1 MRIRR
6 LLILALV
13 AACICGS
20 GCGALFDARV
30 VADLGAS
37 KRSGTIGYMSYK
49 QGGVAPFITF
59 DDTYDSGL
67 RGTRYSSNTLS
78 CDGFPGSD
86 DRGTHRESSAVGLG
100 LTYMFKE
107 RIGLY
112 GGWSYADRSDFHSF
126 YDDEFYLDQFGNYH
140 VDCGSSSNTGLI
152 YGAHLFL
159 NKTWVLGIRQN
170 DALEETFIT
179 IGFDVNEM
187 EVLNFFSGYL
197 ESMVDVCGL

>member
-1 MRIRR
+1 MRTQRI
-6 LLILALV
+6 LILAV
-13 AACICGS
+13 ACIWGS
-20 GCGALFDARV
+20 GCNAFFDARG

-37 KRSGTIGYMSYK
+37 KRSGTIGLMSYK

-67 RGTRYSSNTLS
+67 RGTRYSSNTIS
-78 CDGFPGSD
+78 CDGFPGSET
-86 DRGTHRESSAVGLG
+86 RGTHRETTTVGLG
-100 LTYMFKE
+100 LTYMIKE

-126 YDDEFYLDQFGNYH
+126 YDPSFALDPFGNYH

-159 NKTWVLGIRQN
+159 NKTWVLGVRKN
-170 DALEETFIT
+170 EALEETFIT
-179 IGFDVNEM
+179 IGFDVNQID
-187 EVLNFFSGYL
+187 LPQLFGGY
-197 ESMVDVCGL
+197 

>member
-1 MRIRR
+1 MRYRR
-6 LLILALV
+6 LLILAV
-13 AACICGS
+13 AAACICGS
-20 GCGALFDARV
+20 GCGAFFDARG

-37 KRSGTIGYMSYK
+37 KRSETIGFMSYK
-49 QGGVAPFITF
+49 QGGVAPFITI

-67 RGTRYSSNTLS
+67 RGTRYSSNSVS
-78 CDGFPGSD
+78 CGGLTGSEF
-86 DRGTHRESSAVGLG
+86 RGTHREATAVGLG
-100 LTYMFKE
+100 LTYMIKQ

-126 YDDEFYLDQFGNYH
+126 YDPTLFLDPFGDYH

-170 DALEETFIT
+170 EALEETFIT
-179 IGFDVNEM
+179 IGFDVNEID
-187 EVLNFFSGYL
+187 LPQFFGG
-197 ESMVDVCGL
+197 D